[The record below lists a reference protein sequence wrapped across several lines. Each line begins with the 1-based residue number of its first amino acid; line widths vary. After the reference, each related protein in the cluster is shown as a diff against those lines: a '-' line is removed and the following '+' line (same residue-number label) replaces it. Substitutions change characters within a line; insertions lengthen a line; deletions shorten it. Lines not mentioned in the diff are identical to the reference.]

1 MSSDQPYFASFQVF
15 VNNTNFV
22 QVQDKLVVPRAY
34 SCYVSVV
41 SASLPVTF
49 YNLRGFQLTFTYRV
63 ATESIN
69 RFFTFTVPQGHYSS
83 TELADACLWSG
94 TLAGTTNTTQ
104 FFTAYQ
110 GQQNKFQMMFSPN
123 SQLTMFALTP
133 GTLAN
138 QMGFTASTT
147 DMYGTY
153 FPNAFVTSTA
163 PNVWSDTNY
172 PLCRIT
178 FADTGADLSGT
189 NNIQIVSTFKVK
201 YFSGGTQTLAVVPI
215 SSDYCQTQQYSSDFQ
230 AQLYDNV
237 FGDFSLGFLDDY
249 GNSINF
255 NGCSWSVALQFSFKN
270 PSIIPKLED
279 TQDDSIAQQVLG
291 TDDFLGVV

>member
-1 MSSDQPYFASFQVF
+1 MSSDQPYFPSFQIF
-15 VNNTNFV
+15 VNNTSFV

-41 SASLPVTF
+41 SASLPITF

-83 TELADACLWSG
+83 TELADACLWAG

-123 SQLTMFALTP
+123 SQLTILALTP
-133 GTLAN
+133 GTLAS

-153 FPNAFVTSTA
+153 FPCCGARRAGLRRPGGPGVLGE
-163 PNVWSDTNY
+163 P
-172 PLCRIT
+172 
-178 FADTGADLSGT
+178 GADAPRLHVQT
-189 NNIQIVSTFKVK
+189 AVQQA
-201 YFSGGTQTLAVVPI
+201 GG
-215 SSDYCQTQQYSSDFQ
+215 
-230 AQLYDNV
+230 
-237 FGDFSLGFLDDY
+237 
-249 GNSINF
+249 
-255 NGCSWSVALQFSFKN
+255 
-270 PSIIPKLED
+270 
-279 TQDDSIAQQVLG
+279 
-291 TDDFLGVV
+291 